1 MLKFV
6 RGIAIVLQG
15 LFLLPFSTATR
26 AADRD
31 LALAMAAS
39 PNPAKA
45 GEQLTYSLS
54 VTNKGD
60 KTAKRIILI
69 DSLSVNAQ
77 LISVSPGCRIADN
90 KAGTNNT
97 LICKARRLLPGA
109 SLSWSFIVQPKGAG
123 ELVNTATVKLEKR
136 DSNPTDNTFSLST
149 TILSSADSLATE
161 PAKTSPD
168 SNSPAAEPTKTS
180 PASNSLAAEP
190 VKTTSPGP
198 NSPAAEPTETSPGSN
213 SLAAE
218 PTKTSPGSNSP
229 AAEPAKTTSPGS
241 NSHAAESTKTSPG
254 PNSPA
259 AESAKTSPG
268 SNSHAA
274 ESAKTSPGSNSPAA
288 EPAKTSPGSNSLAA
302 DPDKIAMPAMQANAM
317 REYNPAIQ
325 AGELETI
332 ATANIALAF
341 DLYTV
346 FRQDTTGNFVFST
359 SDVAQSLAMLAA
371 GAEGNTLTAVLEAS
385 RIDLPEMRLH
395 PAMNAAALDL
405 TNRNQAAR
413 LEQNTALWGQGR
425 SEAHAQSSYLFA
437 SWFLNTMAEHYGPEM
452 TALDFTDPAANY
464 PIIGDSIDPW
474 IAAHTND
481 DIKPLVGGLPER
493 PRLVSASVT
502 SLNGSWQV
510 PPDASPTTMGRFE
523 LLNDIQ
529 VLAPM
534 MSFSG
539 QFAYAE
545 GDGYRAFE
553 LPLAGSDL
561 ALTVLMPEHGRFAE
575 FQSAFNLD
583 RLNNILAAMTFRQ
596 VTLHLPKIMINTRGS
611 LAGGF
616 LATLE
621 QSGAFAEGQADFSR
635 VNGEGYLF
643 LEHPVHGTI
652 VSLGEDGA
660 KADGAT
666 VVVHR
671 ATKDEPDKVWGGS
684 YSAGVF
690 GRMGNFSFCEPISHY
705 DPALALARPFL
716 FAIRDRATG
725 SVLFMGQLTTPDG
738 DLAPPDWTTNPCQ
751 IYEIYETTV
760 GGFLN

>member
-190 VKTTSPGP
+190 VKT
-198 NSPAAEPTETSPGSN
+198 
-213 SLAAE
+213 
-218 PTKTSPGSNSP
+218 
-229 AAEPAKTTSPGS
+229 
-241 NSHAAESTKTSPG
+241 
-254 PNSPA
+254 
-259 AESAKTSPG
+259 TSPG